1 MTVVLTRPDDI
12 QLNSGPPVPPVEQR
26 LPGGRRLGLA
36 ALEIVVGTGFAFA
49 FSLVLQW
56 LIGRLHVA
64 RPTYAPNVAISV
76 VVSALVVVALVM
88 VVRSVGRGR
97 WPLGFT
103 AIGHVVLAALPTA
116 TLSFM
121 LLGTRLYLGGISSD
135 NQFRIEYLT
144 RFASSPRL
152 ADFTYRGVAPFYP
165 AAWFWLG
172 GRFAAL
178 TGQPAWAILKPWA
191 IGTLA
196 VVSVV
201 VFVLWSLVVR
211 RGIAMLLS
219 LVTVAICLLDG
230 ATEPYSW
237 VIIATIPPVAVLA
250 WRMLREMA
258 TLSHPRGWSVAGVV
272 GVALGVYGICYTLYL
287 AYFALL
293 LVVLSVTAIVAG
305 RRADAP
311 PPVAVVLGRLGLRA
325 LLVTGIAVLIMLL
338 VWLPY
343 LRAVLAGQSGPN
355 AAAHF
360 LPSNSASVPTPM
372 LSASVLGVVCLV
384 GTVWIVLRARRD
396 PLAQALGAVVAVGY
410 LWFFLSF
417 LAIALGTT
425 LLAFRLLPM
434 FDLALSCAGLLGGLD
449 LLRWLRRN
457 HLVRRGFELRSL
469 GAIAGFLVVLFLVQS
484 APGVAQP
491 DQHAFT
497 DYYPTGTNAAGDTD
511 RSNHDYWI
519 PQLNAAIRQLTG
531 KPPQDLV
538 LLTDEQVL
546 SVTSPYWR
554 FQALTKHYAD
564 PLGEFDA
571 RNAEIEQWAKASG
584 PAQLL
589 SELDSSRFGSPSVF
603 VFDVT
608 PSGWTVTPN
617 RDVFP
622 QDPNVQAFTVTFPP
636 SLFATPAF
644 SVRAVGPFVVVTR
657 NSNAE

>member
-1 MTVVLTRPDDI
+1 MTAVLTRPDDI
-12 QLNSGPPVPPVEQR
+12 QLNTERLPPMADLQQ
-26 LPGGRRLGLA
+26 PGGRRLGMA
-36 ALEIVVGTGFAFA
+36 ALEIVVGSAFA
-49 FSLVLQW
+49 FTFSVALQW

-64 RPTYAPNVAISV
+64 RPSYVPNAAISV
-76 VVSALVVVALVM
+76 VVSVLVVVALAM
-88 VVRSVGRGR
+88 VLRAAVRGR
-97 WPLGFT
+97 WPVAFT

-144 RFASSPRL
+144 RFASSARL

-201 VFVLWSLVVR
+201 VFALWSLVVR
-211 RGIAMLLS
+211 RAVAMLLS
-219 LVTVAICLLDG
+219 LVTVAICLVDG

-237 VIIATIPPVAVLA
+237 VIIATIPPIAVLA
-250 WRMLREMA
+250 WRMLRDMA
-258 TLSHPRGWSVAGVV
+258 TLSRPRGWSVVGTI

-293 LVVLSVTAIVAG
+293 LVVLSVAAVVAG

-325 LLVTGIAVLIMLL
+325 LLVVGIAVLIMLL

-343 LRAVLAGQSGPN
+343 LSAVLAGQGGPN

-360 LPSNSASVPTPM
+360 LPANSAAVPTPM
-372 LSASVLGVVCLV
+372 LSASVLGAVCLA
-384 GTVWIVLRARRD
+384 GTVWIVLRVRRN
-396 PLAQALGAVVAVGY
+396 PLAQALGAVVAVCY
-410 LWFFLSF
+410 LWFFLSE
-417 LAIALGTT
+417 LAIALHTT

-434 FDLALSCAGLLGGLD
+434 LDLTLSCAGLFGGLD
-449 LLRWLRRN
+449 LFVWLRRD
-457 HLVRRGFELRSL
+457 HLARRGFELRSL
-469 GAIAGFLVVLFLVQS
+469 GAIGTFLVLLFLVQS
-484 APGVAQP
+484 ASGVGEP
-491 DQHAFT
+491 DHDAFT
-497 DYYPTGTNAAGDTD
+497 NYYPTGTNAAGETD
-511 RSNHDYWI
+511 RSNPDYWI
-519 PQLNAAIRQLTG
+519 PQLNTAIRQMTG
-531 KPPQDLV
+531 RQPQDLV
-538 LLTDEQVL
+538 LLTEEQVL
-546 SVTSPYWR
+546 SITAPYWR

-584 PAQLL
+584 PSQLL
-589 SELDSSRFGSPSVF
+589 SELDGSKFGSPSVL
-603 VFDVT
+603 VLDAT
-608 PSGWTVTPN
+608 PSGWNITLN
-617 RDVFP
+617 KDLFP
-622 QDPNVQAFTVTFPP
+622 QDPNVGAFTVSFPP

-644 SVRAVGPFVVVTR
+644 TVRSVGPFVVVAR
-657 NSNAE
+657 NSNA